1 VSVCI
6 YMPALLAA
14 AVWAAAFSPAAV
26 LFATVVARRP
36 VLVVLVFL
44 SAFAWLLSISLAAA
58 LAAALRAAVPAA
70 GTSVAVVAAAAALC
84 QEGSRYGMY
93 SAYVLFLRSLRQ
105 LGVAVDTGPPAA
117 HLLSAAV
124 ANGVGIWA
132 AYTLVLYGDVL
143 WRSSLPGSLYSDQ
156 CEGLSTFAVDAM
168 SACGIGLV
176 NVLLSCIGWVAAYPR
191 RSPAL
196 AAAIVGLHLAATA
209 ATALNASPRG
219 LAKDGCSASL
229 AALGG
234 AALLSAAVAAFSTRD
249 GGAAAARDLGLC
261 SGVVRFKEKDEPLLS
276 SQSRAHRSSAPL
288 DEPPPEE
295 TTRQRLN
302 RPSAAA
308 SGD

>member
-1 VSVCI
+1 
-6 YMPALLAA
+6 
-14 AVWAAAFSPAAV
+14 
-26 LFATVVARRP
+26 
-36 VLVVLVFL
+36 
-44 SAFAWLLSISLAAA
+44 
-58 LAAALRAAVPAA
+58 
-70 GTSVAVVAAAAALC
+70 
-84 QEGSRYGMY
+84 
-93 SAYVLFLRSLRQ
+93 
-105 LGVAVDTGPPAA
+105 
-117 HLLSAAV
+117 
-124 ANGVGIWA
+124 
-132 AYTLVLYGDVL
+132 
-143 WRSSLPGSLYSDQ
+143 
-156 CEGLSTFAVDAM
+156 M

-196 AAAIVGLHLAATA
+196 AATTVGLHVAATA
-209 ATALNASPRG
+209 ATALNAGPRG

-229 AALGG
+229 PALGG
-234 AALLSAAVAAFSTRD
+234 AVLLSAAVAAFSTRD

>member
-1 VSVCI
+1 
-6 YMPALLAA
+6 MPALLAA

-44 SAFAWLLSISLAAA
+44 SAFA
-58 LAAALRAAVPAA
+58 
-70 GTSVAVVAAAAALC
+70 C
-84 QEGSRYGMY
+84 
-93 SAYVLFLRSLRQ
+93 AYVLFLRSLRQ

-176 NVLLSCIGWVAAYPR
+176 NVLLSCIGW
-191 RSPAL
+191 
-196 AAAIVGLHLAATA
+196 
-209 ATALNASPRG
+209 
-219 LAKDGCSASL
+219 
-229 AALGG
+229 
-234 AALLSAAVAAFSTRD
+234 
-249 GGAAAARDLGLC
+249 
-261 SGVVRFKEKDEPLLS
+261 EKDEPLLS